1 VRYLRAFRFPFDSPN
16 WLANMGF
23 VTLCLLSTAI
33 IPIVGAMLIFGYL
46 FEVVE
51 ALHRQGDD
59 RTYPDFRWERFVE
72 YLVRGAQVFLVQFA
86 VGLLECVVFGVAV
99 AVAIVAVVATMS
111 GEPDPVVVIA
121 VMAGLVLLALAL
133 GVLMSI
139 VVLPLTLR
147 IGLTQDLGTTFSW
160 SFIKDY
166 ARRMAW
172 PTVGAE
178 LVLLLGSVLL
188 QIVGLAL
195 CFVGIYP
202 AAALTMFA
210 RFHIYYQLYELY
222 LERGGMTIP
231 LKAELR
237 PWPGVE
243 MPSGS

>member
-1 VRYLRAFRFPFDSPN
+1 VRYLRAFQYPFDSPN
-16 WLANMGF
+16 WLANVGF
-23 VTLCLLSTAI
+23 VTVCLLSTAI
-33 IPIVGAMLIFGYL
+33 IPIVGAMLIIGYL

-51 ALHRQGDD
+51 AMHRQRDD

-86 VGLLECVVFGVAV
+86 VGLLECVVYGVAV
-99 AVAIVAVVATMS
+99 VIAIIAVLATMTDES
-111 GEPDPVVVIA
+111 NLVVLIA
-121 VMAGLVLLALAL
+121 VIVGLVLMALVL

-139 VVLPLTLR
+139 VVVPLTLR
-147 IGLTQDLGTTFSW
+147 IGLTQDLGNTFSW

-178 LVLLLGSVLL
+178 LVLLIGSVVL
-188 QIVGLAL
+188 QIVGLAM
-195 CFVGIYP
+195 CFVGVYP

-231 LKAELR
+231 LKGELR